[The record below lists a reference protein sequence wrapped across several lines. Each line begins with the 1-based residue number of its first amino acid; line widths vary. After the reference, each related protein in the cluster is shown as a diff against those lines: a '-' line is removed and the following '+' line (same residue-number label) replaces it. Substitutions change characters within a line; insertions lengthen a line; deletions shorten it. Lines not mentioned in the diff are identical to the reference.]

1 MAHSGRAAT
10 SRTSTRNAR
19 TFERAFLSRNWGIIT
34 SGVQKSLQKQVIFAA
49 GVGLSSQMVLQACQ
63 IGFRDFILA
72 DGDTVEISNLNRQA
86 FTTAHIG
93 QNKAEATADL
103 LRSITPQA
111 RVQVIPTFL
120 EPSSYRLPLARATI
134 VVNSIDFNNPTLFA
148 LNRDAGTLGIPVLFP
163 LNLGWGSA
171 VLVFSPT
178 SPSFESFLGLDADAA
193 ICDQND
199 LGVDP
204 VTALPPDILDR
215 LIYRVYAQVPGG
227 VPSYLAKLSARFA
240 RRASDGNW
248 PGDPQLGPTTALTAA
263 MLVRAAVALAAGE
276 PLRVVPEVNFAD
288 LHQIMGLFPRA
299 AEW

>member
-19 TFERAFLSRNWGIIT
+19 AFERAFLSRNWGIIA

-93 QNKAEATADL
+93 QNKAEATANL

-120 EPSSYRLPLARATI
+120 EPSSYRPLLARATI
-134 VVNSIDFNNPTLFA
+134 VVNSIDFDNPTLFA
-148 LNRDAGTLGIPVLFP
+148 LNRDAGALGIPVLFP

-171 VLVFSPT
+171 VLVFPPN
-178 SPSFESFLGLDADAA
+178 SPSFESFLGLDAAA
-193 ICDQND
+193 LDQND
-199 LGVDP
+199 VGVDP
-204 VTALPPDILDR
+204 VTTPPPDILDR
-215 LIYRVYAQVPGG
+215 LIYRIYAQVPGG

-276 PLRVVPEVNFAD
+276 PLKVVPEVNFAD
-288 LHQIMGLFPRA
+288 LHQIMSLFPRA
-299 AEW
+299 AER